1 MWENYGEWT
10 GDYDDLMRPLEMLAL
25 EMLGIGGINLQD
37 TPQGI
42 YVGVPFNPEVD
53 LSGVLGTRLSI
64 PAVP

>member
-1 MWENYGEWT
+1 
-10 GDYDDLMRPLEMLAL
+10 MRPLEMLAL